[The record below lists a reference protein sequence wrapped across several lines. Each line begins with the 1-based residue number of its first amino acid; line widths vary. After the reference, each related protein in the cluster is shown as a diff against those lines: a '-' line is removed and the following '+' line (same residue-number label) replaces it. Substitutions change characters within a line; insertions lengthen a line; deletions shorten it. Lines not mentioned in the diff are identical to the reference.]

1 MSSGA
6 VLYVYFK
13 VDAAQHTALAPR
25 VRAFQAQLQ
34 AHLKAQWPGLV
45 CELLQRPEA
54 VQGVETWME
63 TYRADKGVSDEL
75 AAAIEAA
82 ARAADLPAP
91 RHTERFIPLL

>member
-1 MSSGA
+1 MNARA

-34 AHLKAQWPGLV
+34 AQWPGLV

-54 VQGVETWME
+54 AQGVETWME
-63 TYRADKGVSDEL
+63 TYRTDNGDSDEL
-75 AAAIEAA
+75 QAAIEGAA
-82 ARAADLPAP
+82 CAADLPLP
-91 RHTERFIPLL
+91 RHLERFIPLR